1 MVSAVIMARVAV
13 IVGRVIVL
21 RMVVIV
27 LRVIVGCVDVVMAMV
42 MARVMFDLG
51 MRAMVMSAVS
61 IAGQEANQD

>member
-1 MVSAVIMARVAV
+1 
-13 IVGRVIVL
+13 
-21 RMVVIV
+21 IV

-42 MARVMFDLG
+42 MARVMFGRG

>member
-1 MVSAVIMARVAV
+1 MLRV

-21 RMVVIV
+21 RVIVGRVIV

-42 MARVMFDLG
+42 MARVMFGRG

>member
-27 LRVIVGCVDVVMAMV
+27 GCVDVVMAMV
-42 MARVMFDLG
+42 MARVMFGLG